1 MKHPRDPSP
10 ESSNKLPKR
19 DTDATNQLWM
29 LLDFSLLT
37 SHAEISA
44 RFDKLAESIF
54 DDYTLCLHTDNKNV
68 EYEILKL
75 EFYLH
80 KSGCHPDPFT
90 HQTEEQAYT
99 GQWYLSFVQFV
110 CQFIPFGRY
119 FHRAPTR
126 SSGPNRST
134 STGYRGGT
142 RKGLDLT
149 FGHHITSQHFAS
161 KSSDELLSTR
171 GGILLRTIRRTT
183 TGGQII
189 SGPSLLVDE
198 ILSVSRAESI
208 SDLVQNKWKSDSM
221 ALLATPS
228 SARASLYLKKRSRRK
243 ESSSRLYRTPRIGLE
258 LSHPSTTASP
268 NDPRIIYISKPYR
281 YIAYPNLLTF
291 NGRCQTFLGIYQAC
305 LDSEEFGVYIKR
317 V

>member
-1 MKHPRDPSP
+1 
-10 ESSNKLPKR
+10 
-19 DTDATNQLWM
+19 
-29 LLDFSLLT
+29 
-37 SHAEISA
+37 
-44 RFDKLAESIF
+44 
-54 DDYTLCLHTDNKNV
+54 
-68 EYEILKL
+68 
-75 EFYLH
+75 
-80 KSGCHPDPFT
+80 
-90 HQTEEQAYT
+90 
-99 GQWYLSFVQFV
+99 
-110 CQFIPFGRY
+110 
-119 FHRAPTR
+119 
-126 SSGPNRST
+126 
-134 STGYRGGT
+134 
-142 RKGLDLT
+142 
-149 FGHHITSQHFAS
+149 
-161 KSSDELLSTR
+161 LSTR

-305 LDSEEFGVYIKR
+305 LDSEEFGVGAKLVAEVVRITGIKEKTVLKYVSDFR
-317 V
+317 YGLDGRCSLGSFVGTKNGTASVSKYLNMMGALRALEDSRLVTLAGG